1 MELTNKQL
9 TYSVSHQS
17 AEFKMTG
24 SVHINEMNRITNLN
38 GNLYKDDEYS
48 GDFYYSESEEGKVN
62 KSINGV
68 TKENVSAACNFIVEI
83 VNLIK
88 SELDK

>member
-1 MELTNKQL
+1 
-9 TYSVSHQS
+9 
-17 AEFKMTG
+17 MTG

-48 GDFYYSESEEGKVN
+48 GDFYYSETEEGKAN

-68 TKENVSAACNFIVEI
+68 TKEDVSAACNFIVEI